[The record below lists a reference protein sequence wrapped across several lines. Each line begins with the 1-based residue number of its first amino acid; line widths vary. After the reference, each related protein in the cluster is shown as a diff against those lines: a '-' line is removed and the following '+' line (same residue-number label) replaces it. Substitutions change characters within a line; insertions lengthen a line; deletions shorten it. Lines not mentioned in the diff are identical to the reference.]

1 MRLRLRLLPLALLG
15 SLTIGAPAWAQ
26 LTPPERS
33 AYSPAA
39 YYRYEDA
46 GDLTIRV
53 QAWGNLRYPGL
64 HEIAQGSRLSR
75 LLSLAGGP
83 ALAERRLEDRRR
95 IVVQLY
101 RPTAGGGST
110 LVFEKEMRNGIVGFD
125 EDPVLLEGDVLTV
138 DAVVKQGYTWR
149 DYVPVATGAA
159 SVVIG
164 LASIIISL
172 TR

>member
-1 MRLRLRLLPLALLG
+1 MRLRPLLLPLALLAAA
-15 SLTIGAPAWAQ
+15 APAAAQ

-64 HEIAQGSRLSR
+64 HEIAQGARVSR

-83 ALAERRLEDRRR
+83 ALAERRQEDRRR

-101 RPTAGGGST
+101 RPTSGGATS
-110 LVFEKEMRNGIVGFD
+110 LVFEKEMRNGVVGFD
-125 EDPVLLEGDVLTV
+125 EDPVLQEGDVLTV

-149 DYVPVATGAA
+149 DYVPVATSAA

-164 LASIIISL
+164 IASILVSL